1 MRWFARE
8 QSGTCS
14 LWRRR
19 DAHPSSGVLAAARPA
34 VVELFTSQGCNSCPP
49 ADALLGELAER
60 SDVLAL
66 SFHVDYW
73 DKFGWRDRFALPAAK
88 QRQFAY
94 VRHFGQDWV
103 YTPEMVIDG
112 HVDVLGA
119 DRKALQQQLAPPR
132 SGVPVHIAVQ
142 GKQLNVSIEAA
153 PGSPASDV
161 LLIGYQ
167 PSAVTAI
174 AVGENAGRDLHE
186 FNIVRSIATL
196 GRWTGAAAQ
205 WHVDLKHTACGGGQ
219 GRGAAAAPRAGSDHR
234 CGQCGVCHAER
245 EASTQSSTAARR
257 CRFRGPRIPPPGASR
272 DRSASNRRDGR
283 TAG

>member
-1 MRWFARE
+1 MND
-8 QSGTCS
+8 SGTLPRWGA
-14 LWRRR
+14 LWMLIQ
-19 DAHPSSGVLAAARPA
+19 SSGVLAAARPA

-88 QRQFAY
+88 ERQFAY

-119 DRKALQQQLAPPR
+119 NRIALQQQLASAR
-132 SGVPVHIAVQ
+132 SGVPVHITVQ
-142 GKQLNVSIEAA
+142 GRQLDVSIEAA
-153 PGSPASDV
+153 PGSPESDV

-167 PSAVTAI
+167 ASAVTAI

-205 WHVDLKHTACGGGQ
+205 WHVDLKTLPADAAKVAVLLQPPAPGPII
-219 GRGAAAAPRAGSDHR
+219 GAASAAVPR
-234 CGQCGVCHAER
+234 
-245 EASTQSSTAARR
+245 
-257 CRFRGPRIPPPGASR
+257 
-272 DRSASNRRDGR
+272 
-283 TAG
+283 